1 MGRQSLI
8 LAALTVAVLSVS
20 VPGQQPAT
28 QSADE
33 AVLLRAE
40 VKMLQNALEEKT
52 KQIEKLQAENKAL
65 AEQVKQ
71 VPSGGSR
78 ATTAP
83 VSQAALYE
91 KYKQKYAMV
100 DGKFVRLPDF
110 DLRFQSSRKVA
121 PFPAS
126 GPTTYAKKALLAALP
141 APGNPPSPKPR
152 GPLLGPPVPIPGDTP
167 ERRKMLTES
176 NTAEYELGLPNLRI
190 GEFGV
195 IYAKV
200 FQVLGEDEMLITG
213 IVDRDRRREVEE
225 AVVRLKGWPTKGLV
239 DGAVWTGGA
248 AIIGTWQYTGTT
260 GAGKTIYNAIPL
272 DQVRAGLTADQFAQM
287 LKTGVDPEKENK

>member
-1 MGRQSLI
+1 
-8 LAALTVAVLSVS
+8 
-20 VPGQQPAT
+20 
-28 QSADE
+28 
-33 AVLLRAE
+33 
-40 VKMLQNALEEKT
+40 
-52 KQIEKLQAENKAL
+52 
-65 AEQVKQ
+65 
-71 VPSGGSR
+71 
-78 ATTAP
+78 
-83 VSQAALYE
+83 
-91 KYKQKYAMV
+91 
-100 DGKFVRLPDF
+100 
-110 DLRFQSSRKVA
+110 
-121 PFPAS
+121 
-126 GPTTYAKKALLAALP
+126 
-141 APGNPPSPKPR
+141 
-152 GPLLGPPVPIPGDTP
+152 
-167 ERRKMLTES
+167 MLTES